1 MNAKRNISTD
11 NIRVVNTRPEHAEQ
25 VCKLL
30 LRTYGFPEN
39 TPYFSNFMRPDDV
52 KNQIKRF
59 PQGQF
64 VALHGKKVV
73 GMACTMLTDHSPYD
87 KPQSWY
93 DAIGDRGIRA
103 HKPEGT

>member
-1 MNAKRNISTD
+1 MNGKRNLTAET
-11 NIRVVNTRPEHAEQ
+11 IRVVNTRPAHAEQ

-30 LRTYGFPEN
+30 LRTYGYPED
-39 TPYFSNFMRPDDV
+39 TPYFSNFMRPQDV
-52 KNQIKRF
+52 LHQIKRF

-64 VALHGKKVV
+64 VALAGKKVV

-87 KPQSWY
+87 APRSWY
-93 DAIGDRGIRA
+93 EAIGDRGIRA